1 MNIKEIEERS
11 GLTRANIRYYEQE
24 GLLAPVRRENKY
36 RDYSE
41 EDLETLLRIALL
53 RSLGF
58 SLEDIRRLQSGEA
71 DFAAAMR
78 ERSAALESEGQR
90 LLAARNVCDA
100 ISHEV
105 TSYSAL
111 RPEDYLNSFE
121 SDKTAERRDIVEP
134 HPWRRYFARAIDL
147 TLVGLM
153 VSFVQFVLLH
163 HNLVNISKG
172 ENVLCG
178 LAGWGLLVLIE
189 PLLLSRFGTT
199 AGKWCMGITV
209 TRPDGGRLSYGE
221 ALERTAAVWLYGA
234 GLGISIVEL
243 VCNYRSYRRYM
254 NGEELAWE
262 SGSIERFDERGTG
275 RMVLLYAASTAL
287 SLALTLAMG
296 LSAALPP
303 NRGELTVAEF
313 AENVNFYR
321 GYFDYGQRWT
331 LDSSGEWVENEY
343 ENVVCFGGGDGPAPF
358 TYTVENGTLRAVHW
372 AYTETAETIYGTG
385 DENARVAYLALA
397 AAQKGT
403 SLFNIRSV
411 VKQIGS
417 NSWVGDADYSAA
429 WKNVEMRYDARIEGE
444 YYYSEGFF
452 LSVQDG
458 QPITVTLTFDARLA
472 EYRGKG
478 EAAAQPCAA
487 AFKFYPRGACR
498 ERFSVVN

>member
-24 GLLAPVRRENKY
+24 GLIAPVRRENKY

-58 SLEDIRRLQSGEA
+58 SLEEIRRLQSGEA

-100 ISHEV
+100 ISREV

-189 PLLLSRFGTT
+189 PLLLARFGTT

-209 TRPDGGRLSYGE
+209 TRPDGERLSYSE
-221 ALERTAAVWLYGA
+221 ALNRTALVWFYGA
-234 GLGISIVEL
+234 GLGLPLVEL
-243 VCNYRSYRRYM
+243 VCSYLSYRRYTR
-254 NGEELAWE
+254 GEELAWE
-262 SGSIERFDERGTG
+262 EGSVERFDGRGTG
-275 RMVLLYAASTAL
+275 KMALLCAACWAVRGTLTVAMVLAA
-287 SLALTLAMG
+287 M
-296 LSAALPP
+296 LPP

-313 AENVNFYR
+313 AENVNYYR
-321 GYFDYGQRWT
+321 TFFDFGTRWT
-331 LDSSGEWVENEY
+331 LDSSGGWVENEY
-343 ENVVCFGGGDGPAPF
+343 EYENVSYFGGGGEPTPF
-358 TYTVENGTLRAVHW
+358 SYTVEDGVLRAVHW

-385 DENARVAYLALA
+385 DENARMAYLALA

-417 NSWVGDADYSAA
+417 NSWAGDADYSAA

-472 EYRGKG
+472 E
-478 EAAAQPCAA
+478 
-487 AFKFYPRGACR
+487 
-498 ERFSVVN
+498 

>member
-24 GLLAPVRRENKY
+24 GLIAPVRRENKY

-58 SLEDIRRLQSGEA
+58 SLEEIRRLQSGEA

-100 ISHEV
+100 ISREV

-189 PLLLSRFGTT
+189 PLLLARFGTT

-209 TRPDGGRLSYGE
+209 TRPDGERLSYSE
-221 ALERTAAVWLYGA
+221 ALNRTALVWFYGA
-234 GLGISIVEL
+234 GLGLPLVEL
-243 VCNYRSYRRYM
+243 VCSYLSYRRYTR
-254 NGEELAWE
+254 GEELAWE
-262 SGSIERFDERGTG
+262 EGSVERFDGRGTG
-275 RMVLLYAASTAL
+275 KMALLCAACWAVRGTLTVAMVLAA
-287 SLALTLAMG
+287 M
-296 LSAALPP
+296 LPP

-313 AENVNFYR
+313 AENVNYYR
-321 GYFDYGQRWT
+321 TFFDFGTRWT

-343 ENVVCFGGGDGPAPF
+343 ENVIYFGGGGEPTPF
-358 TYTVENGTLRAVHW
+358 SYTVEDGVLRAVHW

-385 DENARVAYLALA
+385 DENARMAYLALA

-403 SLFNIRSV
+403 SLFNIRGV
-411 VKQIGS
+411 IEQIGS
-417 NSWVGDADYSAA
+417 NSWEGDADYSAA
-429 WKNVEMRYDARIEGE
+429 WKNVEMRYDARIKGE

-452 LSVQDG
+452 LSVQNG

-472 EYRGKG
+472 E
-478 EAAAQPCAA
+478 
-487 AFKFYPRGACR
+487 
-498 ERFSVVN
+498 

>member
-24 GLLAPVRRENKY
+24 GLLAPARRENKY

-41 EDLETLLRIALL
+41 EDLETLLRVALL

-58 SLEDIRRLQSGEA
+58 SLEEIRRLQSGEA

-100 ISHEV
+100 ISREV

-111 RPEDYLNSFE
+111 RPEDYLNGFE
-121 SDKTAERRDIVEP
+121 PDVAAKQRDVAEP
-134 HPWRRYFARAIDL
+134 HPWRRYFARGIDL
-147 TLVGLM
+147 ALVGLP
-153 VSFVQFVLLH
+153 VSFVQYVLLH
-163 HNLVNISKG
+163 RNYTTVSRWEDIVCALI
-172 ENVLCG
+172 
-178 LAGWGLLVLIE
+178 GWGLLLLLE
-189 PLLLSRFGTT
+189 PLLLARFGTT

-209 TRPDGGRLSYGE
+209 TRPDGERLSYGE

-303 NRGELTVAEF
+303 NRGDLTVAEF

-321 GYFDYGQRWT
+321 GYFDCGERWS
-331 LDSSGEWVENEY
+331 LDENGEWAENQY
-343 ENVVCFGGGDGPAPF
+343 ENVVYFGGGDGPRRSPTRWRTERSMPCIGHIPRRRKRSTARAMRMPAWR
-358 TYTVENGTLRAVHW
+358 TSRSLRRKR
-372 AYTETAETIYGTG
+372 
-385 DENARVAYLALA
+385 ARAFS
-397 AAQKGT
+397 T
-403 SLFNIRSV
+403 
-411 VKQIGS
+411 
-417 NSWVGDADYSAA
+417 SAA
-429 WKNVEMRYDARIEGE
+429 W
-444 YYYSEGFF
+444 
-452 LSVQDG
+452 
-458 QPITVTLTFDARLA
+458 
-472 EYRGKG
+472 
-478 EAAAQPCAA
+478 
-487 AFKFYPRGACR
+487 
-498 ERFSVVN
+498 

>member
-24 GLLAPVRRENKY
+24 GLLAPARRENKY

-53 RSLGF
+53 RNLGF
-58 SLEDIRRLQSGEA
+58 SLDEIRQLQSGELEL
-71 DFAAAMR
+71 AAAMR
-78 ERSAALESEGQR
+78 ERSVALEAEGQR
-90 LLAARNVCDA
+90 LLAAKSVCDA
-100 ISHEV
+100 ISREV

-111 RPEDYLNSFE
+111 RPEDYLNGFE
-121 SDKTAERRDIVEP
+121 PDAAAKQRDVAEP
-134 HPWRRYFARAIDL
+134 HPWRRYFARGIDL
-147 TLVGLM
+147 MLVGLP
-153 VSFVQFVLLH
+153 VSFVQYVLLH
-163 HNLVNISKG
+163 RNYTTVSRWEDIVCALI
-172 ENVLCG
+172 
-178 LAGWGLLVLIE
+178 GWGLLVLLE
-189 PLLLSRFGTT
+189 PLLLARFGTT
-199 AGKWCMGITV
+199 VGKWCMGITV
-209 TRPDGGRLSYGE
+209 TRPDGGRLSYSE
-221 ALERTAAVWLYGA
+221 ALNRTALVWFYGA
-234 GLGISIVEL
+234 GLGLPLVEL
-243 VCNYRSYRRYM
+243 VCSYLSYRRYTR
-254 NGEELAWE
+254 GEELAWE
-262 SGSIERFDERGTG
+262 EGSVERFDERGTG

-343 ENVVCFGGGDGPAPF
+343 ENVIYFGGGGEPTPF
-358 TYTVENGTLRAVHW
+358 SYTVEDGVLRAVHW
-372 AYTETAETIYGTG
+372 AYSET
-385 DENARVAYLALA
+385 DEQLFGARVDNARMAYLALA

-417 NSWVGDADYSAA
+417 NSWAGDADYSAA
-429 WKNVEMRYDARIEGE
+429 WKNIEMRYDARIEGE

-452 LSVQDG
+452 LSMQDG

-472 EYRGKG
+472 E
-478 EAAAQPCAA
+478 
-487 AFKFYPRGACR
+487 
-498 ERFSVVN
+498 

>member
-24 GLLAPVRRENKY
+24 GLIAPVRRENKY

-58 SLEDIRRLQSGEA
+58 SLEEIRRLQSGEA

-100 ISHEV
+100 ISREV

-178 LAGWGLLVLIE
+178 LAGWGQLVLIE
-189 PLLLSRFGTT
+189 PLLLARFGTT

-209 TRPDGGRLSYGE
+209 TRPDGERLSYSE
-221 ALERTAAVWLYGA
+221 ALNRTALVWFYGA
-234 GLGISIVEL
+234 GLGLPLVEL
-243 VCNYRSYRRYM
+243 VCSYLSYRRYTR
-254 NGEELAWE
+254 GEELAWE
-262 SGSIERFDERGTG
+262 EGSVERFDGRGTG
-275 RMVLLYAASTAL
+275 KMALLCAACWAVRGTLTVAMVLAA
-287 SLALTLAMG
+287 M
-296 LSAALPP
+296 LPP

-313 AENVNFYR
+313 AENVNYYR
-321 GYFDYGQRWT
+321 TFFDFGTRWT

-343 ENVVCFGGGDGPAPF
+343 ENVIYFGGGGEPTPF
-358 TYTVENGTLRAVHW
+358 SYTVEDGVLRAVHW

-385 DENARVAYLALA
+385 DENARMAYLALA

-403 SLFNIRSV
+403 SLFNIRGV

-417 NSWVGDADYSAA
+417 NSWAADADYSAA

-472 EYRGKG
+472 E
-478 EAAAQPCAA
+478 
-487 AFKFYPRGACR
+487 
-498 ERFSVVN
+498 

>member
-1 MNIKEIEERS
+1 MNVKEIEERS
-11 GLTRANIRYYEQE
+11 GLSRANIRYYEQE
-24 GLLAPVRRENKY
+24 GLLAPARRENKY

-41 EDLETLLRIALL
+41 EDLETLLRVALL

-58 SLEDIRRLQSGEA
+58 SLEEIRRLQSGEA

-90 LLAARNVCDA
+90 LLAAKSVCDA
-100 ISHEV
+100 ISREV

-111 RPEDYLNSFE
+111 QPEAYLHSFE
-121 SDKTAERRDIVEP
+121 SDKTAERRDIAEP

-189 PLLLSRFGTT
+189 PLLLSRFAAT

-209 TRPDGGRLSYGE
+209 TRPDGERLSYGE

-275 RMVLLYAASTAL
+275 RMVLLYAAITAL

-303 NRGELTVAEF
+303 NRGELTVVEF

-321 GYFDYGQRWT
+321 GFFDYGERWS
-331 LDSSGEWVENEY
+331 LDENGEWVENEY
-343 ENVVCFGGGDGPAPF
+343 ENVIYFGGGGEPTPF
-358 TYTVENGTLRAVHW
+358 SYTVEDGALRAVHW
-372 AYTETAETIYGTG
+372 AYSETGEQLFGARV
-385 DENARVAYLALA
+385 DNARMAYLALA
-397 AAQKGT
+397 AAQRET
-403 SLFNIRSV
+403 SIFNIRRV
-411 VKQIGS
+411 IAQIGS
-417 NSWVGDADYSAA
+417 NSWAGDADYSAA

-472 EYRGKG
+472 E
-478 EAAAQPCAA
+478 
-487 AFKFYPRGACR
+487 
-498 ERFSVVN
+498 

>member
-24 GLLAPVRRENKY
+24 GLLAPARRENKY

-53 RSLGF
+53 RNLGF
-58 SLEDIRRLQSGEA
+58 SLDEIRRLQSGELEL
-71 DFAAAMR
+71 AAAMR

-343 ENVVCFGGGDGPAPF
+343 ENVIYFGGGSEPTPF
-358 TYTVENGTLRAVHW
+358 SYTVEDGVLRAVHW
-372 AYTETAETIYGTG
+372 AYSET
-385 DENARVAYLALA
+385 DEQLFGARVDNARMAYLALA
-397 AAQKGT
+397 AAQKDT
-403 SLFNIRSV
+403 SLFNIRGV
-411 VKQIGS
+411 IKQIGS
-417 NSWVGDADYSAA
+417 NSWEGDADYSAA

-472 EYRGKG
+472 E
-478 EAAAQPCAA
+478 
-487 AFKFYPRGACR
+487 
-498 ERFSVVN
+498 

>member
-24 GLLAPVRRENKY
+24 GLIAPVRRENKY

-58 SLEDIRRLQSGEA
+58 SLEEIRRLQSGEA

-78 ERSAALESEGQR
+78 ERSAALEAEGQR
-90 LLAARNVCDA
+90 LLAAKSVCDA
-100 ISHEV
+100 ISREV

-111 RPEDYLNSFE
+111 RPEDYLNGFE
-121 SDKTAERRDIVEP
+121 PDAAAKQRDVAEP
-134 HPWRRYFARAIDL
+134 HPWRRYFARGIDL
-147 TLVGLM
+147 ALVGLP
-153 VSFVQFVLLH
+153 VSFVQYVLLH
-163 HNLVNISKG
+163 RNYTTVSRWEDIVCALI
-172 ENVLCG
+172 
-178 LAGWGLLVLIE
+178 GWGLLLLLE
-189 PLLLSRFGTT
+189 PLLLARFGTT

-209 TRPDGGRLSYGE
+209 TRPDGERLSYSE
-221 ALERTAAVWLYGA
+221 ALNRTALVWLYGA

-275 RMVLLYAASTAL
+275 RMVLLYAAITAL

-313 AENVNFYR
+313 AENVNYYR
-321 GYFDYGQRWT
+321 TFFDFGTRWT

-343 ENVVCFGGGDGPAPF
+343 ENVIYFGGGGEATPF
-358 TYTVENGTLRAVHW
+358 SGTGAGAGVRAVHW

-385 DENARVAYLALA
+385 DENARMAYLALA

-403 SLFNIRSV
+403 SLFNIRGV

-417 NSWVGDADYSAA
+417 NSWAGDADYSAA
-429 WKNVEMRYDARIEGE
+429 WKNVEMRYDARIERE

-452 LSVQDG
+452 LSVQNG

-472 EYRGKG
+472 E
-478 EAAAQPCAA
+478 
-487 AFKFYPRGACR
+487 
-498 ERFSVVN
+498 

>member
-24 GLLAPVRRENKY
+24 GLLAPARRENKY

-58 SLEDIRRLQSGEA
+58 SLEEIRRLQSGEA

-100 ISHEV
+100 ISREV

-147 TLVGLM
+147 TIVGLM

-189 PLLLSRFGTT
+189 PLLLARFGTT

-209 TRPDGGRLSYGE
+209 TRPDGERLSYGE

-303 NRGELTVAEF
+303 NRGDLTVAEF

-331 LDSSGEWVENEY
+331 LDSSGGWVENEY
-343 ENVVCFGGGDGPAPF
+343 EYENENVSYFGGGGAPAPF
-358 TYTVENGTLRAVHW
+358 TYTVEDGVLRAVHW
-372 AYTETAETIYGTG
+372 AYSETEEMLFSARV
-385 DENARVAYLALA
+385 DNARMAYLALA
-397 AAQKGT
+397 AAQRGT
-403 SLFNIRSV
+403 NLFNIRRV
-411 VKQIGS
+411 IAQI
-417 NSWVGDADYSAA
+417 DADRWTPDTPCSAA
-429 WKNVEMRYDARIEGE
+429 WKNVEMRYDAQVDGAFCCIDG
-444 YYYSEGFF
+444 YFF
-452 LSVQDG
+452 STQDG
-458 QPITVTLTFDARLA
+458 PITVTLTFDARLA
-472 EYRGKG
+472 E
-478 EAAAQPCAA
+478 
-487 AFKFYPRGACR
+487 
-498 ERFSVVN
+498 

>member
-24 GLLAPVRRENKY
+24 GLLAPARRENKY

-53 RSLGF
+53 RNLGF
-58 SLEDIRRLQSGEA
+58 SLDEIRRLQSGELEL
-71 DFAAAMR
+71 AAAMR
-78 ERSAALESEGQR
+78 ERSAALEAEGQR
-90 LLAARNVCDA
+90 LLAAKSVCDA
-100 ISHEV
+100 ISREV

-111 RPEDYLNSFE
+111 RPEAYLHSFE
-121 SDKTAERRDIVEP
+121 SDKTAERRDIAEP

-209 TRPDGGRLSYGE
+209 TRPDGERLSYGE

-343 ENVVCFGGGDGPAPF
+343 ENVIYFGGGGEPTPF
-358 TYTVENGTLRAVHW
+358 SYTVEDGVLRAVHW
-372 AYTETAETIYGTG
+372 AYSET
-385 DENARVAYLALA
+385 DEQLFGARVDNARMAYLALA
-397 AAQKGT
+397 AAQRGT
-403 SLFNIRSV
+403 SIFNIRRV
-411 VKQIGS
+411 IAQIDTDR
-417 NSWVGDADYSAA
+417 WAGDADYSAA
-429 WKNVEMRYDARIEGE
+429 WKNIEMRYDARIEGE

-472 EYRGKG
+472 E
-478 EAAAQPCAA
+478 
-487 AFKFYPRGACR
+487 
-498 ERFSVVN
+498 

>member
-24 GLLAPVRRENKY
+24 GLLAPARRENKY

-58 SLEDIRRLQSGEA
+58 SLEEIRRLQSGEA

-90 LLAARNVCDA
+90 LLTARNVCDA
-100 ISHEV
+100 ISREV

-111 RPEDYLNSFE
+111 RPEDYLNGFE
-121 SDKTAERRDIVEP
+121 PDVAAKQRDVAEP

-147 TLVGLM
+147 TIVGLM

-189 PLLLSRFGTT
+189 PLLLARFGTT

-209 TRPDGGRLSYGE
+209 TRPDGERLSYGE

-303 NRGELTVAEF
+303 NRGDLTVAEF

-321 GYFDYGQRWT
+321 DFFDCGERWS
-331 LDSSGEWVENEY
+331 LDENGEWAENQY
-343 ENVVCFGGGDGPAPF
+343 ENVVYFGGGDGPAPF
-358 TYTVENGTLRAVHW
+358 TYTVEDGTLRAVHW

-385 DENARVAYLALA
+385 DENARMAYLALA

-417 NSWVGDADYSAA
+417 NSWEGDADYSAA

-472 EYRGKG
+472 E
-478 EAAAQPCAA
+478 
-487 AFKFYPRGACR
+487 
-498 ERFSVVN
+498 

>member
-24 GLLAPVRRENKY
+24 GLLAPARRENKY

-58 SLEDIRRLQSGEA
+58 SLGEIRRLQSGELEL
-71 DFAAAMR
+71 AAAMR

-100 ISHEV
+100 ISREV

-111 RPEDYLNSFE
+111 RPEDYLNGFE
-121 SDKTAERRDIVEP
+121 PDVAAKQRDVAEP
-134 HPWRRYFARAIDL
+134 HPWRRYFARGIDL
-147 TLVGLM
+147 ALVGLM

-243 VCNYRSYRRYM
+243 VCNYRSYRRYTR
-254 NGEELAWE
+254 GEELAWE

-275 RMVLLYAASTAL
+275 KSVLLYAASTAL

-343 ENVVCFGGGDGPAPF
+343 ENVIYFGGGGEPTPF
-358 TYTVENGTLRAVHW
+358 SYTVEDGVLRAVHW
-372 AYTETAETIYGTG
+372 AYSET
-385 DENARVAYLALA
+385 DEQLFGARVDNARMAYLALA
-397 AAQKGT
+397 AAQRGT
-403 SLFNIRSV
+403 SIFNIRRV
-411 VKQIGS
+411 IAQIDTDR
-417 NSWVGDADYSAA
+417 WAGDADYSAA
-429 WKNVEMRYDARIEGE
+429 WKNIEMRYDARIEGE

-472 EYRGKG
+472 E
-478 EAAAQPCAA
+478 
-487 AFKFYPRGACR
+487 
-498 ERFSVVN
+498 

>member
-24 GLLAPVRRENKY
+24 GLLAPARRENKY

-58 SLEDIRRLQSGEA
+58 SLEEIRRLQSGEA

-100 ISHEV
+100 ISREV

-111 RPEDYLNSFE
+111 RPEDYLNGFE
-121 SDKTAERRDIVEP
+121 PDVAAKQRDVAEP
-134 HPWRRYFARAIDL
+134 HPWRRYFARGIDL
-147 TLVGLM
+147 ALVGLM

-243 VCNYRSYRRYM
+243 VCNYRSYRRYTR
-254 NGEELAWE
+254 GEELAWE

-275 RMVLLYAASTAL
+275 KSVLLYAASTAL

-343 ENVVCFGGGDGPAPF
+343 ENVIYFGGGGEPTPF
-358 TYTVENGTLRAVHW
+358 SYTVEDGVLRAVHW
-372 AYTETAETIYGTG
+372 AYSET
-385 DENARVAYLALA
+385 DEQLFGARVDNARMAYLALA
-397 AAQKGT
+397 AAQRGT
-403 SLFNIRSV
+403 SIFNIRRV
-411 VKQIGS
+411 IAQIDTDR
-417 NSWVGDADYSAA
+417 WAGDADYSAA
-429 WKNVEMRYDARIEGE
+429 WKNIEMRYDARIEGE

-472 EYRGKG
+472 E
-478 EAAAQPCAA
+478 
-487 AFKFYPRGACR
+487 
-498 ERFSVVN
+498 

>member
-24 GLLAPVRRENKY
+24 GLLAPARRENKY

-53 RSLGF
+53 RNLGF
-58 SLEDIRRLQSGEA
+58 SLDEIRRLQSGEA

-78 ERSAALESEGQR
+78 ERSAALEAEGQR
-90 LLAARNVCDA
+90 LLAAKSVCDA
-100 ISHEV
+100 ISREV

-111 RPEDYLNSFE
+111 RPEDYLNGFE
-121 SDKTAERRDIVEP
+121 PDVAAKQRDVAEP

-199 AGKWCMGITV
+199 VGKWCMGITV

-221 ALERTAAVWLYGA
+221 VLERTTAVWLYGA

-243 VCNYRSYRRYM
+243 VCNYRSYRRYTR
-254 NGEELAWE
+254 GEELAWE
-262 SGSIERFDERGTG
+262 SGSIERFDERSIGKS
-275 RMVLLYAASTAL
+275 VLLYAASTAL
-287 SLALTLAMG
+287 SLALTLAMALG
-296 LSAALPP
+296 AALPP

-321 GYFDYGQRWT
+321 DFFDYGERWS
-331 LDSSGEWVENEY
+331 LDENGEWAENQY
-343 ENVVCFGGGDGPAPF
+343 ENVVYFGGGDGPAPF
-358 TYTVENGTLRAVHW
+358 TYTVEDGTLRAVHW

-385 DENARVAYLALA
+385 DENARMAYLALA

-417 NSWVGDADYSAA
+417 NSWAGDADYSAA

-472 EYRGKG
+472 E
-478 EAAAQPCAA
+478 
-487 AFKFYPRGACR
+487 
-498 ERFSVVN
+498 

>member
-24 GLLAPVRRENKY
+24 GLLAPARRENKY

-58 SLEDIRRLQSGEA
+58 SLEEIRRLQSGEA

-100 ISHEV
+100 ISREV

-111 RPEDYLNSFE
+111 RPEDYLNGFE
-121 SDKTAERRDIVEP
+121 PDVAAKQRDVAEP

-147 TLVGLM
+147 TIVGLM

-189 PLLLSRFGTT
+189 PLLLARFGTT

-209 TRPDGGRLSYGE
+209 TRPDGERLSYGE

-303 NRGELTVAEF
+303 NRGDLTVAEF

-321 GYFDYGQRWT
+321 GYFDYGQRWS
-331 LDSSGEWVENEY
+331 LDENGEWAENQY
-343 ENVVCFGGGDGPAPF
+343 ENVVYFGGGDGPAPF
-358 TYTVENGTLRAVHW
+358 TYTVEEGTLRAVHW

-385 DENARVAYLALA
+385 DENARMAYLALA

-403 SLFNIRSV
+403 SLFNICSV

-417 NSWVGDADYSAA
+417 NSWAGDADYSAA

-472 EYRGKG
+472 E
-478 EAAAQPCAA
+478 
-487 AFKFYPRGACR
+487 
-498 ERFSVVN
+498 

>member
-53 RSLGF
+53 RNLGF
-58 SLEDIRRLQSGEA
+58 SLDEIRRLQSGELELV
-71 DFAAAMR
+71 AAMR
-78 ERSAALESEGQR
+78 ERSVALEAEGQR
-90 LLAARNVCDA
+90 LLAAKSVCDA
-100 ISHEV
+100 ISREV

-111 RPEDYLNSFE
+111 RPEDYLNGFE
-121 SDKTAERRDIVEP
+121 PDVAAKQRDVAEP

-275 RMVLLYAASTAL
+275 KMVLLYAASTAL

-303 NRGELTVAEF
+303 NRGDLTVAEF

-321 GYFDYGQRWT
+321 DFFDYGERWS
-331 LDSSGEWVENEY
+331 LDENGEWAENQY
-343 ENVVCFGGGDGPAPF
+343 ENVVYFGGGDGPAPF
-358 TYTVENGTLRAVHW
+358 TYTVEEGTLRAVHW

-417 NSWVGDADYSAA
+417 NSWAGDADYSAA

-452 LSVQDG
+452 LSVQNG

-472 EYRGKG
+472 E
-478 EAAAQPCAA
+478 
-487 AFKFYPRGACR
+487 
-498 ERFSVVN
+498 

>member
-24 GLLAPVRRENKY
+24 GLLAPARRENKY

-53 RSLGF
+53 RNLGF
-58 SLEDIRRLQSGEA
+58 SLDEIRRLQSGELEL
-71 DFAAAMR
+71 AAAMR

-100 ISHEV
+100 ISREV

-111 RPEDYLNSFE
+111 RPEDYLNGFE
-121 SDKTAERRDIVEP
+121 PDAAAKQRDVAEP
-134 HPWRRYFARAIDL
+134 HPLRRYLARAIDL
-147 TLVGLM
+147 TIVGLM

-189 PLLLSRFGTT
+189 PLLLARFGTT

-209 TRPDGGRLSYGE
+209 TRPDGERLSYGE

-275 RMVLLYAASTAL
+275 RMVLLFMACWAVRGTLTIAMV
-287 SLALTLAMG
+287 LA
-296 LSAALPP
+296 AALPP

-321 GYFDYGQRWT
+321 GYFDYGQRWS
-331 LDSSGEWVENEY
+331 LDENGEWAENQY
-343 ENVVCFGGGDGPAPF
+343 ENVVYFGGGDGPAPF
-358 TYTVENGTLRAVHW
+358 TYTVEEGTLRAVHW

-385 DENARVAYLALA
+385 DENARMAYLALA

-403 SLFNIRSV
+403 SLFNIRNV

-417 NSWVGDADYSAA
+417 NSWAGDADYSAA
-429 WKNVEMRYDARIEGE
+429 WKNIEMRYDARIVGK

-472 EYRGKG
+472 E
-478 EAAAQPCAA
+478 
-487 AFKFYPRGACR
+487 
-498 ERFSVVN
+498 

>member
-24 GLLAPVRRENKY
+24 GLIAPVRRENKY

-58 SLEDIRRLQSGEA
+58 SLEEIRRLQSGEA

-100 ISHEV
+100 ISREV

-111 RPEDYLNSFE
+111 RPEDYLNGFE
-121 SDKTAERRDIVEP
+121 PDVAAKQRDVAEP

-147 TLVGLM
+147 TIVGLM

-189 PLLLSRFGTT
+189 PLLLARFGTT

-209 TRPDGGRLSYGE
+209 TRPDGERLSYGE

-303 NRGELTVAEF
+303 NRGDLTVAEF

-321 GYFDYGQRWT
+321 GYFDCGERWS
-331 LDSSGEWVENEY
+331 LDENGEWAENQY
-343 ENVVCFGGGDGPAPF
+343 ENVVYFGGGDGPAPF
-358 TYTVENGTLRAVHW
+358 TYTVEDGTLRAVHW

-385 DENARVAYLALA
+385 DENARMAYLALA

-403 SLFNIRSV
+403 SLFNICSV

-417 NSWVGDADYSAA
+417 NSWADDADYSAA

-472 EYRGKG
+472 E
-478 EAAAQPCAA
+478 
-487 AFKFYPRGACR
+487 
-498 ERFSVVN
+498 

>member
-24 GLLAPVRRENKY
+24 GLLAPARRENKY

-41 EDLETLLRIALL
+41 EDLETLLRVALL

-58 SLEDIRRLQSGEA
+58 SLEEIRRLQSGEA

-100 ISHEV
+100 ISREV

-111 RPEDYLNSFE
+111 RPEDYLNGFE
-121 SDKTAERRDIVEP
+121 PDVAAKQRDVAEP
-134 HPWRRYFARAIDL
+134 HPWRRYFARGIDL
-147 TLVGLM
+147 ALVGLP
-153 VSFVQFVLLH
+153 VSFVQYVLLH
-163 HNLVNISKG
+163 RNYTTVSRWEDIVCALI
-172 ENVLCG
+172 
-178 LAGWGLLVLIE
+178 GWGLLLLLE
-189 PLLLSRFGTT
+189 PLLLARFGTT

-209 TRPDGGRLSYGE
+209 TRPDGERLSYGE

-313 AENVNFYR
+313 AENVNYYR
-321 GYFDYGQRWT
+321 TFFDFGTRWT

-343 ENVVCFGGGDGPAPF
+343 ENVIYFGGGGEPTPF
-358 TYTVENGTLRAVHW
+358 SYTVEDGVLRAVHW
-372 AYTETAETIYGTG
+372 AYTET
-385 DENARVAYLALA
+385 DEQLFGARVDNARMAYLALA
-397 AAQKGT
+397 AAQKDT
-403 SLFNIRSV
+403 SLFNIRGV
-411 VKQIGS
+411 IKQIGS
-417 NSWVGDADYSAA
+417 NSWEGDADYSAA

-472 EYRGKG
+472 E
-478 EAAAQPCAA
+478 
-487 AFKFYPRGACR
+487 
-498 ERFSVVN
+498 

>member
-24 GLLAPVRRENKY
+24 GLIAPVRRENKY

-41 EDLETLLRIALL
+41 EDLETLLR
-53 RSLGF
+53 SLGF
-58 SLEDIRRLQSGEA
+58 SLEEIRRLQSGEA

-100 ISHEV
+100 ISREV

-189 PLLLSRFGTT
+189 PLLLARFGTT

-209 TRPDGGRLSYGE
+209 TRPDGERLSYSE
-221 ALERTAAVWLYGA
+221 ALNRTALVWFYGA
-234 GLGISIVEL
+234 GLGLPLVEL
-243 VCNYRSYRRYM
+243 VCSYLSYRRYTR
-254 NGEELAWE
+254 GEELAWE
-262 SGSIERFDERGTG
+262 EGSVERFDGRGTG
-275 RMVLLYAASTAL
+275 KMALLCAACWAVRGTLTVAMVLAA
-287 SLALTLAMG
+287 M
-296 LSAALPP
+296 LPP

-313 AENVNFYR
+313 AENVNYYR
-321 GYFDYGQRWT
+321 TFFDFGTRWT

-343 ENVVCFGGGDGPAPF
+343 ENVIYFGGGGEPTPF
-358 TYTVENGTLRAVHW
+358 SYTVEDGVLRAVHW

-385 DENARVAYLALA
+385 DENARMAYLALA

-403 SLFNIRSV
+403 SLFNIRGV

-417 NSWVGDADYSAA
+417 NSWAADADYSAA

-472 EYRGKG
+472 E
-478 EAAAQPCAA
+478 
-487 AFKFYPRGACR
+487 
-498 ERFSVVN
+498 

>member
-1 MNIKEIEERS
+1 MNSKEIEQRS

-24 GLLAPVRRENKY
+24 GLLAPARRENKY

-53 RSLGF
+53 RNLGF
-58 SLEDIRRLQSGEA
+58 SLDEIRRLQSGELEL
-71 DFAAAMR
+71 AAAMR
-78 ERSAALESEGQR
+78 ERSAALEAEGQR
-90 LLAARNVCDA
+90 LLTAKSICDA
-100 ISHEV
+100 ISREV
-105 TSYSAL
+105 ASYSAL
-111 RPEDYLNSFE
+111 QPETYLHSFE
-121 SDKTAERRDIVEP
+121 PDKTAERQDIAEP
-134 HPWRRYFARAIDL
+134 HPCRRYLARAIDL
-147 TLVGLM
+147 TLTGIL

-172 ENVLCG
+172 EKVLCG

-189 PLLLSRFGTT
+189 PLLLSRFAAT

-209 TRPDGGRLSYGE
+209 TRPDGERLSYGE

-343 ENVVCFGGGDGPAPF
+343 ENVIYFGGGGEPTPF
-358 TYTVENGTLRAVHW
+358 SYTVEDGVLRAVHW
-372 AYTETAETIYGTG
+372 AYSETEELLYGTG
-385 DENARVAYLALA
+385 VDNARMAYLALA
-397 AAQKGT
+397 AAQRGT
-403 SLFNIRSV
+403 NLFSIRRV
-411 VKQIGS
+411 IAQIG
-417 NSWVGDADYSAA
+417 ADRWTPDTPCSAV
-429 WKNVEMRYDARIEGE
+429 WKNVEMRYDAQIEGAFRCIDG
-444 YYYSEGFF
+444 YFF
-452 LSVQDG
+452 STQG
-458 QPITVTLTFDARLA
+458 SQPITVTLTFDAR
-472 EYRGKG
+472 
-478 EAAAQPCAA
+478 
-487 AFKFYPRGACR
+487 
-498 ERFSVVN
+498 VVE

>member
-24 GLLAPVRRENKY
+24 GLLAPARRENKY

-53 RSLGF
+53 RNLGF
-58 SLEDIRRLQSGEA
+58 SLDEIRRLQSGELEL
-71 DFAAAMR
+71 AAAMR
-78 ERSAALESEGQR
+78 ERSAALEAEGQR
-90 LLAARNVCDA
+90 LLAAKSVCDA
-100 ISHEV
+100 ISREV

-189 PLLLSRFGTT
+189 PLLLSRFGKT

-209 TRPDGGRLSYGE
+209 TRPDGERLSYSE
-221 ALERTAAVWLYGA
+221 ALNRTALVWFYGA
-234 GLGISIVEL
+234 GLGLPLVEL
-243 VCNYRSYRRYM
+243 VCSYLSYRRYTRD
-254 NGEELAWE
+254 EELAWE
-262 SGSIERFDERGTG
+262 EGSVERFDGRGTG
-275 RMVLLYAASTAL
+275 KMVLLFMACWAVRGTLTVAMVLAA
-287 SLALTLAMG
+287 M
-296 LSAALPP
+296 LPP
-303 NRGELTVAEF
+303 NRGDLTVAEF

-321 GYFDYGQRWT
+321 DFFDYGERWS
-331 LDSSGEWVENEY
+331 LDENGEWAENQY
-343 ENVVCFGGGDGPAPF
+343 ENVVYFGGGDGPAPF
-358 TYTVENGTLRAVHW
+358 TYTVEDGTLRAVHW

-385 DENARVAYLALA
+385 DENARMAYLALA

-417 NSWVGDADYSAA
+417 NSWAGDADYSAA

-458 QPITVTLTFDARLA
+458 QPITVTLTFDTRLA
-472 EYRGKG
+472 E
-478 EAAAQPCAA
+478 
-487 AFKFYPRGACR
+487 
-498 ERFSVVN
+498 

>member
-24 GLLAPVRRENKY
+24 GLLAPARRENKY

-53 RSLGF
+53 RNLGF
-58 SLEDIRRLQSGEA
+58 SLDEIRRLQSGELEL
-71 DFAAAMR
+71 AAAMR
-78 ERSAALESEGQR
+78 ERSAALETEGQR

-100 ISHEV
+100 ISREV

-111 RPEDYLNSFE
+111 QPETYLHSFE
-121 SDKTAERRDIVEP
+121 PDKTAERRDIAEP

-147 TLVGLM
+147 TIVGLM

-163 HNLVNISKG
+163 HNLVNISKV

-189 PLLLSRFGTT
+189 PLLLARFGTT

-209 TRPDGGRLSYGE
+209 TRPDGERLSYGE

-303 NRGELTVAEF
+303 NRGDLAVAEF

-321 GYFDYGQRWT
+321 DFFDYGERWS
-331 LDSSGEWVENEY
+331 LDENGEWAENQY
-343 ENVVCFGGGDGPAPF
+343 ENVVYFGGGDGPAPF
-358 TYTVENGTLRAVHW
+358 TYTMEDGTLRAVHW
-372 AYTETAETIYGTG
+372 AYTETAETIYDTG
-385 DENARVAYLALA
+385 DENARMAYLALA
-397 AAQKGT
+397 AAQKDT
-403 SLFNIRSV
+403 SLFNIRGV
-411 VKQIGS
+411 IKQVTTDSWPKDAPCS
-417 NSWVGDADYSAA
+417 NA
-429 WKNVEMRYDARIEGE
+429 WKDVEMRYDAKIEGE

-472 EYRGKG
+472 E
-478 EAAAQPCAA
+478 
-487 AFKFYPRGACR
+487 
-498 ERFSVVN
+498 

>member
-24 GLLAPVRRENKY
+24 GLLAPARRENKY

-58 SLEDIRRLQSGEA
+58 SLEEIRRLQSGEA

-90 LLAARNVCDA
+90 LLTARNVCDA
-100 ISHEV
+100 ISREV

-111 RPEDYLNSFE
+111 RPEDYLNGFE
-121 SDKTAERRDIVEP
+121 PDVAAKQRDVAEP
-134 HPWRRYFARAIDL
+134 HPWRRYFARGIDL
-147 TLVGLM
+147 ALVGLP
-153 VSFVQFVLLH
+153 VSFVQYVLLH
-163 HNLVNISKG
+163 HNLVNISKA
-172 ENVLCG
+172 EIFLCG
-178 LAGWGLLVLIE
+178 LAGWVLLVLIE
-189 PLLLSRFGTT
+189 PLLLSRFAAT

-209 TRPDGGRLSYGE
+209 TRPDGERLSYGE

-275 RMVLLYAASTAL
+275 KMALLCAASWAVCGTLTVAMAL
-287 SLALTLAMG
+287 AAM
-296 LSAALPP
+296 LPP
-303 NRGELTVAEF
+303 NRGDLTVAEF

-321 GYFDYGQRWT
+321 GYFDCGERWS
-331 LDSSGEWVENEY
+331 LDENGEWAENQY
-343 ENVVCFGGGDGPAPF
+343 ENVVYFGGGGEPTPF
-358 TYTVENGTLRAVHW
+358 SYTVEDGVLRAVHW

-385 DENARVAYLALA
+385 DENARMAYLALA

-403 SLFNIRSV
+403 SLFNIRGV

-417 NSWVGDADYSAA
+417 NSWAGDADYSAA

-472 EYRGKG
+472 E
-478 EAAAQPCAA
+478 
-487 AFKFYPRGACR
+487 
-498 ERFSVVN
+498 

>member
-24 GLLAPVRRENKY
+24 GLLAPARRENKY

-58 SLEDIRRLQSGEA
+58 SLEEIRRLQSGEA

-100 ISHEV
+100 ISREV

-111 RPEDYLNSFE
+111 RPEDYLNGFE
-121 SDKTAERRDIVEP
+121 PDVAAKQRDVAEP
-134 HPWRRYFARAIDL
+134 HPWRRYFARGIDL
-147 TLVGLM
+147 ALVGLP
-153 VSFVQFVLLH
+153 VSFVQYVLLH
-163 HNLVNISKG
+163 RNYTTVSRWEDIVCALI
-172 ENVLCG
+172 
-178 LAGWGLLVLIE
+178 GWGLLLLLE
-189 PLLLSRFGTT
+189 PLLLARFGTT

-209 TRPDGGRLSYGE
+209 TRPDGERLSYGE

-303 NRGELTVAEF
+303 NRGDLTVAEF

-331 LDSSGEWVENEY
+331 LDSSGGWVENEY
-343 ENVVCFGGGDGPAPF
+343 EYENENVIYFGGGGEPTPF
-358 TYTVENGTLRAVHW
+358 SYTVEDGVLRAVHW

-385 DENARVAYLALA
+385 DENARMAYLALA

-417 NSWVGDADYSAA
+417 NSWAGDADYSAA

-472 EYRGKG
+472 E
-478 EAAAQPCAA
+478 
-487 AFKFYPRGACR
+487 
-498 ERFSVVN
+498 